1 MELIVEKIITVKEK
15 QQLSNEIYLKFQKK
29 IEDMEPIWHNIPVFK
44 KNIEIIA
51 SSLGF
56 LPKIPID
63 VDRNTLKT
71 IKGQYQDIGYSVQF
85 GNKEFFLGDM
95 IKFQHL
101 YNQRRINEALYICM
115 TKEAVKQSYSTSL
128 VTLEESVQLIKV
140 FSKIFTFPIYFLG
153 IDKEDP

>member
-1 MELIVEKIITVKEK
+1 M
-15 QQLSNEIYLKFQKK
+15 
-29 IEDMEPIWHNIPVFK
+29 
-44 KNIEIIA
+44 
-51 SSLGF
+51 
-56 LPKIPID
+56 
-63 VDRNTLKT
+63 
-71 IKGQYQDIGYSVQF
+71 QF